1 MSQITYR
8 ITDLLLTLNILF
20 RLSPS
25 LVPIESREIHP
36 SHDQDEL
43 NNNPIT
49 FDKNI
54 NVIPGGLAAGKL
66 SRLFILDD
74 KSRPGPK

>member
-1 MSQITYR
+1 M
-8 ITDLLLTLNILF
+8 LLTLNILF

-54 NVIPGGLAAGKL
+54 NVIPGGVSLVTGKL

-74 KSRPGPK
+74 RSRPGPK